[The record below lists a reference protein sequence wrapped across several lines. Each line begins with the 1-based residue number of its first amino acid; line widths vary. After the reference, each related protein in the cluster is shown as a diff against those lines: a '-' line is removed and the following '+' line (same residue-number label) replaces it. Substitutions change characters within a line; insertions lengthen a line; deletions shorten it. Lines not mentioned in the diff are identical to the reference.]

1 MICGLVAYSTIP
13 NVHTVPVQS
22 MTNIVHEKGI
32 HVSSYSSTQ
41 TPENVTVATGKTNQL
56 LVNLTVSLDSGGLSS
71 TQFKLFTNDK
81 FQNCMLD
88 SQPGS
93 CIYDRPVSNATLSI
107 PLNASTTYYFGFDN
121 TSSNSSK
128 TILLSAALHTTSM
141 NNVVARDG
149 EWNMGGL
156 GLSAIG
162 LVVMLYGAVSRTII
176 PWE

>member
-1 MICGLVAYSTIP
+1 MSV
-13 NVHTVPVQS
+13 VQ
-22 MTNIVHEKGI
+22 EKEI

-56 LVNLTVSLDSGGLSS
+56 LVNLTVSLDSGGLST

-88 SQPGS
+88 SQPS
-93 CIYDRPVSNATLSI
+93 ACVYDRPVSNATLAI
-107 PLNASTTYYFGFDN
+107 PMNASTTYYFGFDN
-121 TSSNSSK
+121 TASNSSK
-128 TILLSAALHTTSM
+128 TIWLSASLHTTSM
-141 NNVVARDG
+141 TSIVARDG
-149 EWNMGGL
+149 EWNEGGL

-162 LVVMLYGAVSRTII
+162 LVVMLYGAVSRTVI